1 MDDENL
7 QLVPLDFPHSAPLT
21 VDDEHFSFRKL
32 IDLPLPPS
40 SLNVDDQNLQYR
52 DTAPKR
58 HKTGANAY
66 GWIPNSIFS
75 DKYPSRKVAT
85 QDVRKNTG
93 LAWKQSS
100 TSKSSSSV
108 ITDAVPT
115 LVVMPAFV
123 YAAQINKT
131 S

>member
-58 HKTGANAY
+58 HKTGTNAY